1 MNGSKSYNRVLFMR
15 LDNNL
20 YDNILHQAI
29 ESPRRRMH
37 FDLRTQAEMPGQAGH
52 DGGKPVGHDGDA
64 DWRDMSQRMLNVMMP
79 ETVIPIH
86 RHPETSE
93 TVIVCRGVVREEFYD
108 DQGRK
113 IAEFILEAG
122 GDCPG
127 VQVPR
132 GMYHTCVCLVPG
144 SVIFEAKDRPYDP
157 ERTEEFLKL

>member
-1 MNGSKSYNRVLFMR
+1 MT
-15 LDNNL
+15 LDNL
-20 YDNILHQAI
+20 LFDNILQQALA
-29 ESPRRRMH
+29 SPRRRMH
-37 FDLRTQAEMPGQAGH
+37 FDLRTQAEMPVQAGLDDKRRAGQ
-52 DGGKPVGHDGDA
+52 DGTGLAGDDA
-64 DWRDMSQRMLNVMMP
+64 EWQDMSQRMLNVLMP

-108 DQGRK
+108 DQGQK

-157 ERTEEFLKL
+157 ELTEEFLKVE

>member
-1 MNGSKSYNRVLFMR
+1 
-15 LDNNL
+15 
-20 YDNILHQAI
+20 
-29 ESPRRRMH
+29 MH

-52 DGGKPVGHDGDA
+52 DGNGEAG
-64 DWRDMSQRMLNVMMP
+64 RDMSQRMLNVLMP

-93 TVIVCRGVVREEFYD
+93 TVIVCRGAVREEFYD
-108 DQGRK
+108 DKGRK
-113 IAEFILEAG
+113 IAEFVLEAG

-157 ERTEEFLKL
+157 VLTEEFLKVE

>member
-1 MNGSKSYNRVLFMR
+1 MK
-15 LDNNL
+15 LDNQL
-20 YDNILHQAI
+20 FDNILRQAM
-29 ESPRRRMH
+29 ESPRKRMH

-52 DGGKPVGHDGDA
+52 DGDPGWK
-64 DWRDMSQRMLNVMMP
+64 DMSQRMLNVLMP

-86 RHPETSE
+86 RHNETSE
-93 TVIVCRGVVREEFYD
+93 TVIVCRGAVREEFYD
-108 DQGRK
+108 EKGRK
-113 IAEFILEAG
+113 IAEFVLEAG

-157 ERTEEFLKL
+157 ELTEEFLKSE

>member
-1 MNGSKSYNRVLFMR
+1 MT
-15 LDNNL
+15 LDNL
-20 YDNILHQAI
+20 LFDNILQQALA
-29 ESPRRRMH
+29 SPRRRMH
-37 FDLRTQAEMPGQAGH
+37 FDLRTQAEMPGRAGQDDKRRAGH
-52 DGGKPVGHDGDA
+52 DGKGQVGDDVE
-64 DWRDMSQRMLNVMMP
+64 WQDMSQRMLNVLMP

-108 DQGRK
+108 EKGRK
-113 IAEFILEAG
+113 IAEFVLEAG

-157 ERTEEFLKL
+157 ELTEEFLKVE

>member
-1 MNGSKSYNRVLFMR
+1 M
-15 LDNNL
+15 
-20 YDNILHQAI
+20 LH
-29 ESPRRRMH
+29 
-37 FDLRTQAEMPGQAGH
+37 
-52 DGGKPVGHDGDA
+52 
-64 DWRDMSQRMLNVMMP
+64 

-108 DQGRK
+108 EKGRK
-113 IAEFILEAG
+113 IAEFVLEAG

-132 GMYHTCVCLVPG
+132 GMYHTCVCLAPG

-157 ERTEEFLKL
+157 ELTEDFLKVEK

>member
-1 MNGSKSYNRVLFMR
+1 MK
-15 LDNNL
+15 LDNMLFNQ
-20 YDNILHQAI
+20 ILVKAK
-29 ESPRRRMH
+29 ESPRKRMNY
-37 FDLRTQAEMPGQAGH
+37 DLRTQSTESQ
-52 DGGKPVGHDGDA
+52 
-64 DWRDMSQRMLNVMMP
+64 WSDMSQRMINVLMQ

-157 ERTEEFLKL
+157 VRTEEFLKL

>member
-1 MNGSKSYNRVLFMR
+1 MK
-15 LDNNL
+15 LDNQL
-20 YDNILHQAI
+20 FDNILRQAM
-29 ESPRRRMH
+29 ESPRKRMH

-52 DGGKPVGHDGDA
+52 DGDA
-64 DWRDMSQRMLNVMMP
+64 DWRDMSQRMLNVLMP

-86 RHPETSE
+86 RHNETSE
-93 TVIVCRGVVREEFYD
+93 TVIVCRGAVREEFYD
-108 DQGRK
+108 EKGRK
-113 IAEFILEAG
+113 IAEFVLEAG

-157 ERTEEFLKL
+157 ELTEEFLKSE

>member
-1 MNGSKSYNRVLFMR
+1 MK
-15 LDNNL
+15 LDNAL
-20 YDNILHQAI
+20 FDNILLQALA
-29 ESPRRRMH
+29 SPRRRMH

-52 DGGKPVGHDGDA
+52 DEKPEARHDGKPEA
-64 DWRDMSQRMLNVMMP
+64 WRDMSQRMLNVMMP

-93 TVIVCRGVVREEFYD
+93 TVIVCRGAVREEFYD
-108 DQGRK
+108 EKGRK
-113 IAEFILEAG
+113 IAEFVLEAG